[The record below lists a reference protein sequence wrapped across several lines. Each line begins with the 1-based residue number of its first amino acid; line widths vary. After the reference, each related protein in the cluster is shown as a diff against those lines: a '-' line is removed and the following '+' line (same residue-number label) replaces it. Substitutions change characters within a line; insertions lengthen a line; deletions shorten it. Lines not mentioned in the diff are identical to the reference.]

1 MQIFSTIKKVGFVI
15 MFNVAVAQSGGP
27 TAAINSSLAGV
38 FTAALES
45 DEIGTIY
52 GSVNGIEGVLKDEFV
67 DLQKIL
73 TSEHDIDLLM
83 KTPST
88 VLGSCRFKLK
98 NAEEDDSDYRRAAEV
113 FAKHDIKAFFYIGGN
128 DSMDTVMKL
137 DKWFKANGIDIKVV
151 GVPKTIDNDVMATDH
166 TPGFGSAAKYVATS
180 MQEIIRDSRVYSIP
194 SVTIVEIMGRDAGWL
209 TASSCVLRANG
220 EPAPHL
226 IYLPES
232 EFSIE
237 KFLDDIRIA
246 QQKYKAV
253 IVAVSEGI
261 KFDDEKYLASG
272 FSSELTDAFGHKY
285 LSGVGKYLE
294 KIVGANIGCKVR
306 SIELNV
312 MQRCSSHIASLTD
325 ITEAKT
331 IGEEAVK
338 AALRGD
344 SGVMMIFKRISNNP
358 YRVEVVTADIS
369 GIANKEKFFPSEWIN
384 SKGNNVT
391 VDALNYFLPLIQGE
405 PVIEYMNGIP
415 VHFRLN
421 Q

>member
-1 MQIFSTIKKVGFVI
+1 
-15 MFNVAVAQSGGP
+15 MFNIAVAQSGGP

-38 FTAALES
+38 FTGALAS
-45 DEIGTIY
+45 GEIGTVF
-52 GSVNGIEGVLKDEFV
+52 GSVNGIEGVLKDEFI

-73 TSEHDIDLLM
+73 KSDYDIDLLM

-88 VLGSCRFKLK
+88 VLGSCRYKLK
-98 NAEEDDSDYRRAAEV
+98 NPDEDDGDYRKAAENLQ
-113 FAKHDIKAFFYIGGN
+113 KHGVKAFFCIGGN
-128 DSMDTVMKL
+128 DPMDTVTKL
-137 DKWFKANGIDIKVV
+137 DKWFRANHIDIKVV

-166 TPGFGSAAKYVATS
+166 TPGFGSAAKYVATT

-220 EPAPHL
+220 ETAPHM
-226 IYLPES
+226 IYLPET
-232 EFSIE
+232 EFSVE
-237 KFLDDIRIA
+237 KFLSDIRTA

-253 IVAVSEGI
+253 IIAVSEGI
-261 KFDDEKYLASG
+261 KITDEKYASSG

-294 KIVGANIGCKVR
+294 KIVGAHIGCKVR

-312 MQRCSSHIASLTD
+312 MQRCGSHIASLTD
-325 ITEAKT
+325 ITEAKA

-338 AALRGD
+338 AMLRGE
-344 SGVMMIFKRISNNP
+344 SGVMMVFRRISNNP
-358 YRVEVVTADIS
+358 YRVDIMS
-369 GIANKEKFFPSEWIN
+369 AGIDGIANKEKLFPSEWIN

-405 PVIEYMNGIP
+405 PEIEYQNGIP